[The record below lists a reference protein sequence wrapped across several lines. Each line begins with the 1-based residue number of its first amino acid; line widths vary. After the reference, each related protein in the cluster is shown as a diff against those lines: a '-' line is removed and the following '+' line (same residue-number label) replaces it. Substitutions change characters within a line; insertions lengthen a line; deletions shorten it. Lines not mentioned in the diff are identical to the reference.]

1 MGEKIFKTLCLFVCS
16 PCEIRL
22 VQTYFFVSRASIVK
36 YISFR
41 EERLPRKHII
51 GFIKEIDTAGNFNR
65 DTLENWKDLMSKHN
79 IIE

>member
-1 MGEKIFKTLCLFVCS
+1 MLF
-16 PCEIRL
+16 L
-22 VQTYFFVSRASIVK
+22 HFQRASIVK

-65 DTLENWKDLMSKHN
+65 DTLENWKDLMSEHN
-79 IIE
+79 RIIE